1 MCPLVIAYYQL
12 RGSSLTAEDRMRLA
26 ALTVFGDPK
35 NSEDWDVFDV
45 PMFTVLPKDK
55 RCRKKRG
62 TNKTSQSKPGGN

>member
-1 MCPLVIAYYQL
+1 
-12 RGSSLTAEDRMRLA
+12 MRLA